1 MKIKVDKYIKDAKS
15 NFRKKQKLEDED
27 KFPEDVIP
35 CGKQFSNRRS
45 YLRKKM
51 FKDLLLNTE
60 GSFYRW
66 LVETNIEFS

>member
-1 MKIKVDKYIKDAKS
+1 VKIKVDKYIKDAKS

-35 CGKQFSNRRS
+35 CGKQLSNRRS
-45 YLRKKM
+45 YLREKM
-51 FKDLLLNTE
+51 SKDLSQNTE
-60 GSFYRW
+60 RSFYRW